1 MDTTRIHTENYVLAR
16 KIAKDA
22 LEDEALEADCIA
34 RIMKE
39 THQLKQLDLE
49 DYANHLSATKNKPN
63 MIYVLNFIVTEL
75 SLPFHDPRKGFFSNK
90 NIKKNT

>member
-22 LEDEALEADCIA
+22 LEDEALDADCIA

-39 THQLKQLDLE
+39 SFQLKQLDLE

-63 MIYVLNFIVTEL
+63 MIHVLNFIVNEL
-75 SLPFHDPRKGFFSNK
+75 TLPFADPRKGFISK
-90 NIKKNT
+90 E